1 MTVADTTSSP
11 TGPGPAHEPASA
23 GTPAAGGA
31 PSRPAPNRPVGDVVI
46 EPMRR
51 RHLRAVVRIEARTS
65 TTPWSMGLFVAELGR
80 GDERVYVVARSR
92 GRVVGYAGALLVAG
106 EAHITT
112 IAVDP
117 DHQGGAVGRRLLAV
131 LIRRVLELGT
141 VAVTLEVRTSNEA
154 AKALYRR
161 FGFVPAGVRK
171 GYYAKPV
178 EDALVLWAHDVDTVE
193 YAERLAAIEAALPT
207 PLVTAGLPGASAH
220 AAVPTPE
227 GPPS

>member
-1 MTVADTTSSP
+1 MTPSP
-11 TGPGPAHEPASA
+11 SA
-23 GTPAAGGA
+23 PTP
-31 PSRPAPNRPVGDVVI
+31 PPRRPAPPEPLVGLVV

-51 RHLRAVVRIEARTS
+51 RHLRGVMRIDAATS
-65 TTPWSMGLFVAELGR
+65 STPWSLGLFVAELGR
-80 GDERVYVVARSR
+80 GDERAYLVARAA

-117 DHQGGAVGRRLLAV
+117 DHQGGAVGRRLLLV
-131 LIRRVLELGT
+131 LIRRVLDLGT

-171 GYYAKPV
+171 GYYSKPT
-178 EDALVLWAHDVDTVE
+178 EDALVLWAHDVDTPE
-193 YAERLAAIEAALPT
+193 YAERLEAIEAALPT
-207 PLVTAGLPGASAH
+207 PLVTAGLPGLSLSS
-220 AAVPTPE
+220 AVPTPK